1 MVILSACSSISQ
13 STNLEK
19 SYIGKLNLSQNNLVS
34 KFIIRINVFSEDT
47 IIQVSKPILGNLIK
61 IKFNQK
67 DGITTNQELDSS
79 ILTAGISTYIVITS
93 DHGQEF
99 NDLNKNYWEH
109 PSNFAQYQT
118 KVPLVMHWP
127 GKSPQQWQHR
137 TSHCDIAATLMPHLL
152 GITNPL
158 FNVGYW
164 IRGPILVIFIL
175 YYLDKLYKNNLFYD
189 ELLSLILF
197 LFFIPR

>member
-61 IKFNQK
+61 IKFNQN

-79 ILTAGISTYIVITS
+79 ILTLFNNFNKQEYTYF
-93 DHGQEF
+93 F
-99 NDLNKNYWEH
+99 NSCFNNLNTDKNVFKINKNNIELKCEY
-109 PSNFAQYQT
+109 
-118 KVPLVMHWP
+118 M
-127 GKSPQQWQHR
+127 G
-137 TSHCDIAATLMPHLL
+137 
-152 GITNPL
+152 
-158 FNVGYW
+158 
-164 IRGPILVIFIL
+164 
-175 YYLDKLYKNNLFYD
+175 LDKL
-189 ELLSLILF
+189 SI
-197 LFFIPR
+197 FFINDDIFSINGILKRE

>member
-61 IKFNQK
+61 IKFNQN

-79 ILTAGISTYIVITS
+79 ILTL
-93 DHGQEF
+93 F
-99 NDLNKNYWEH
+99 NNFNKKEYSYFFNSCFNNLNTDKNVFKINKNNIELKCEY
-109 PSNFAQYQT
+109 
-118 KVPLVMHWP
+118 KGL
-127 GKSPQQWQHR
+127 
-137 TSHCDIAATLMPHLL
+137 DTLS
-152 GITNPL
+152 I
-158 FNVGYW
+158 
-164 IRGPILVIFIL
+164 
-175 YYLDKLYKNNLFYD
+175 
-189 ELLSLILF
+189 
-197 LFFIPR
+197 FFINDDIFSINGILKRE

>member
-61 IKFNQK
+61 IKFNQN

-79 ILTAGISTYIVITS
+79 ILTL
-93 DHGQEF
+93 F
-99 NDLNKNYWEH
+99 NNFNKKEYSYFFNSCFNNLNTDKNVFKINKNNIELKCEYMGLDTL
-109 PSNFAQYQT
+109 SIFFVND
-118 KVPLVMHWP
+118 
-127 GKSPQQWQHR
+127 
-137 TSHCDIAATLMPHLL
+137 DIFSIN
-152 GITNPL
+152 GIL
-158 FNVGYW
+158 K
-164 IRGPILVIFIL
+164 R
-175 YYLDKLYKNNLFYD
+175 
-189 ELLSLILF
+189 E
-197 LFFIPR
+197 

>member
-61 IKFNQK
+61 IKFNQN

-79 ILTAGISTYIVITS
+79 ILT
-93 DHGQEF
+93 
-99 NDLNKNYWEH
+99 
-109 PSNFAQYQT
+109 
-118 KVPLVMHWP
+118 
-127 GKSPQQWQHR
+127 
-137 TSHCDIAATLMPHLL
+137 
-152 GITNPL
+152 L
-158 FNVGYW
+158 FNNFNKQEYTYFFNSCFKN
-164 IRGPILVIFIL
+164 LNT
-175 YYLDKLYKNNLFYD
+175 DKNVFKIIKNNI
-189 ELLSLILF
+189 ELKCEYKGLDTLSIFFVNDDIFSINGILK
-197 LFFIPR
+197 RE

>member
-61 IKFNQK
+61 IKFNQN

-79 ILTAGISTYIVITS
+79 ILTLFNNFNKKEYTYF
-93 DHGQEF
+93 F
-99 NDLNKNYWEH
+99 NSCFNNLNTDKNVFKINKNNIELKCEYMG
-109 PSNFAQYQT
+109 
-118 KVPLVMHWP
+118 L
-127 GKSPQQWQHR
+127 
-137 TSHCDIAATLMPHLL
+137 DTLS
-152 GITNPL
+152 I
-158 FNVGYW
+158 
-164 IRGPILVIFIL
+164 
-175 YYLDKLYKNNLFYD
+175 
-189 ELLSLILF
+189 
-197 LFFIPR
+197 FFINDDIFSINGILKRE

>member
-61 IKFNQK
+61 IKFNQN

-79 ILTAGISTYIVITS
+79 ILT
-93 DHGQEF
+93 
-99 NDLNKNYWEH
+99 
-109 PSNFAQYQT
+109 
-118 KVPLVMHWP
+118 
-127 GKSPQQWQHR
+127 
-137 TSHCDIAATLMPHLL
+137 
-152 GITNPL
+152 L
-158 FNVGYW
+158 FNNFNKKEYTYFFNSCFNN
-164 IRGPILVIFIL
+164 LNT
-175 YYLDKLYKNNLFYD
+175 DKNVFKIIKNNI
-189 ELLSLILF
+189 ELKCEYMGLDTLSIFFVNDDIFSINGILK
-197 LFFIPR
+197 RE

>member
-61 IKFNQK
+61 IKFNQN

-79 ILTAGISTYIVITS
+79 ILTLFNNFNKKEYAYFFNSC
-93 DHGQEF
+93 F
-99 NDLNKNYWEH
+99 NDLNTDKNVYKI
-109 PSNFAQYQT
+109 N
-118 KVPLVMHWP
+118 
-127 GKSPQQWQHR
+127 
-137 TSHCDIAATLMPHLL
+137 
-152 GITNPL
+152 
-158 FNVGYW
+158 
-164 IRGPILVIFIL
+164 
-175 YYLDKLYKNNLFYD
+175 KNNI
-189 ELLSLILF
+189 ELKCEYKGLDTLSV
-197 LFFIPR
+197 FFINDDIFSINGILKRE

>member
-61 IKFNQK
+61 IKFNQN

-79 ILTAGISTYIVITS
+79 ILTLFNNFNKKEYTYF
-93 DHGQEF
+93 F
-99 NDLNKNYWEH
+99 NSCFNNLNTDKNVFKINKNNIELKCEYKGLDTL
-109 PSNFAQYQT
+109 SIFFVND
-118 KVPLVMHWP
+118 
-127 GKSPQQWQHR
+127 
-137 TSHCDIAATLMPHLL
+137 DIFLIN
-152 GITNPL
+152 GIL
-158 FNVGYW
+158 K
-164 IRGPILVIFIL
+164 R
-175 YYLDKLYKNNLFYD
+175 
-189 ELLSLILF
+189 E
-197 LFFIPR
+197 